1 MSICC
6 FVIQSFSSWF
16 LLSQRVSKRT
26 AQVAPLTFFLFC
38 SFSAAVTQFWEV
50 ISDEH
55 GIDPA
60 GNYVGDSSLQL
71 DRVNVYYNE
80 ASCK

>member
-1 MSICC
+1 MTIIFCLGQC
-6 FVIQSFSSWF
+6 VNVFLGLKAVQFS
-16 LLSQRVSKRT
+16 LQVVSY
-26 AQVAPLTFFLFC
+26 
-38 SFSAAVTQFWEV
+38 FSHAQFWEV

-80 ASCK
+80 ASCEYTILSVCARM

>member
-1 MSICC
+1 MCVRLAHKTATETEVSGHIRLHLR
-6 FVIQSFSSWF
+6 SF
-16 LLSQRVSKRT
+16 LLD
-26 AQVAPLTFFLFC
+26 
-38 SFSAAVTQFWEV
+38 QFWEV

-71 DRVNVYYNE
+71 DRVDVYYNE
-80 ASCK
+80 ASCEYSEGEESL